1 MSRISQA
8 ITFMKAAHRSI
19 RQTRKDG
26 IRPYE
31 VHPLEVMARVAA
43 VENTEDILIA
53 ALLHD
58 VIEDV
63 YPVNDK
69 YDIYLIEKS
78 FGGVSAKLVVE
89 LTDLYTKEA
98 HPDKNRRTRK
108 DLERARYGTISANAK
123 LIKLA
128 DITTNLLDDGNVT
141 ADGSFGGADAGFNQM
156 YIREKAQCLP
166 FLENKSDAA
175 NRVLYADAMDALKSQ
190 AKKFGVRL
198 DK

>member
-1 MSRISQA
+1 MSRISKA
-8 ITFMKAAHRSI
+8 ITYMKAAHRSI

-31 VHPLEVMARVAA
+31 VHPLEVMARVAT
-43 VENTEDILIA
+43 VENNEDILIA

-63 YPVNDK
+63 YPVNDAF
-69 YDIYLIEKS
+69 DIYSIANH
-78 FGGVSAKLVVE
+78 FGDFAAKLVVE
-89 LTDLYTKEA
+89 LTDCFTKEA

-128 DITTNLLDDGNVT
+128 DITTNLLDDGNVL

-166 FLENKSDAA
+166 FLKNDSDKANAA
-175 NRVLYADAMDALKSQ
+175 LYSDAMDALKSQ
-190 AKKFGVRL
+190 AAKYKVRL
-198 DK
+198 